1 MLFYLHIVDKSKKY
15 FKYPTPKS
23 GLHFI
28 NLLYPS
34 TKLLNYSF
42 IFKA

>member
-15 FKYPTPKS
+15 FKYLTPKY

-28 NLLYPS
+28 NL
-34 TKLLNYSF
+34 F
-42 IFKA
+42 IPKH